1 MSTTIG
7 LDSKKLEP
15 VAAGLNQ
22 YLADLGVLYIKIHNL
37 HWNVEGP
44 QFFQLHEKLEEFYDQ
59 TAEQLDDVAERI
71 LTIGFRPAASLK
83 EYLNLAKIKELD
95 SKPFGRDDVLKE
107 VTQDFTYM
115 LAESRKILRQ
125 AEEADD
131 QGTVDLMAGFISGYE
146 KTLWMLRAFNS

>member
-83 EYLNLAKIKELD
+83 EYLNVAKIKELD
-95 SKPFGRDDVLKE
+95 SKPFGRDEVLKE

-115 LAESRKILRQ
+115 LAESRKVLSQ

>member
-59 TAEQLDDVAERI
+59 TSEQLDDVAERI
-71 LTIGFRPAASLK
+71 LTIGFRPAASLTD
-83 EYLNLAKIKELD
+83 YLKLAQIKELD
-95 SKPFGRDDVLKE
+95 SKPFGSDEILKE

-125 AEEADD
+125 AEGAED